1 MQIDPGKISEYALAS
16 ALLSKNLIP
25 LWPSS
30 ALSKFDIA
38 VFTPQGRA
46 RRIQVKGTVKTSR
59 KIQVRITDHGT
70 RTKSGNSYT
79 SRDVDIIAIHVAYL
93 DIFYIIPLNRLGT
106 RKYLTLCPTED
117 CCEWKK
123 YRNAWGV
130 FGVA

>member
-1 MQIDPGKISEYALAS
+1 MQIDPGKISEYALAA

-46 RRIQVKGTVKTSR
+46 KRIQVKGTSQMSR
-59 KIQVRITDHGT
+59 RIQLRITDHTGK
-70 RTKSGNSYT
+70 RGQGKSYSPHEV
-79 SRDVDIIAIHVAYL
+79 DVVALYVAYL
-93 DIFYIIPLNRLGT
+93 GMFYFIPVIELGK
-106 RKYLTLCPTED
+106 RRYLTVCPLEESCD
-117 CCEWKK
+117 WKK
-123 YRNAWGV
+123 YRNKWSV